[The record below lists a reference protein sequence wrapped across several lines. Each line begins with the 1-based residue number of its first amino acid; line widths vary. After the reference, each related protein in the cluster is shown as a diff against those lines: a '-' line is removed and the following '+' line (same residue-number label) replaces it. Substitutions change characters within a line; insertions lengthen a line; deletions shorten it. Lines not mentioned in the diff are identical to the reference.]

1 MGAAVHRVIGVYDA
15 DGSLRGE
22 LAYWL
27 KARFGKAH
35 CALCDVTHGL
45 TRMKPEWRECR
56 TTLPVEFATYHR
68 DDQPEHV
75 RAATGNAAPVV
86 VADTDRGVVLLLGP
100 QHLERCDGD
109 PEALVDAVRS
119 AIADRGLEWAALT

>member
-1 MGAAVHRVIGVYDA
+1 MAAAVHRVIGVYDA

-45 TRMKPEWRECR
+45 ARMKPEWRECR
-56 TTLPVEFATYHR
+56 ATLPVEFVTYHR
-68 DDQPEHV
+68 DDQPDHV

-100 QHLERCDGD
+100 QHLERCHGD
-109 PEALVDAVRS
+109 PGALVDAVR
-119 AIADRGLEWAALT
+119 AAAADRGLEWSALT